1 MDANQAHISLTVS
14 GFSADLQVL
23 KFDGSEAL
31 NELYEF
37 DIELVSEKPDLDL
50 NGLINQPAYL
60 SFGPEQKGIHGV
72 VYAAEQGDSGKRLTR
87 YRISLRP
94 QLAYL
99 AHCSD
104 QRIFQHMTVQQIIS
118 DVLNKHGI
126 QADAYRFQLGPYV
139 YPERDYCVQ
148 YNETDLHFIQR
159 LCEEEGISFHFQ
171 HSASGHVLVF
181 GDEQTVFQKLPP
193 LQYQPDSGMAADG
206 AVIKSLLVTL
216 ETRSSAASYRDYNFE
231 KPKLTLDGEYQAEFL
246 PALEVYEYPGRFAE
260 RPRGKHLAKRALERL
275 RSRYEVAAGRSDAS
289 LVSGSFLSMTNHP
302 RAQYND
308 LWLIHSVVHQGRQPQ
323 VLEESVSG
331 DVKAEDGFTQGYRNS
346 FVATPWDIP
355 FRPALK
361 HRKGK
366 VQGAQRAVVT
376 GPKGEEIYCDE
387 YGRVKVK
394 FFWDRVGQ
402 ADEQTSCWLR
412 VSNSWAGN
420 SYGAV
425 TIPRIGME
433 VLVSFFE
440 GDPDQPIVSGCL
452 YHKENAVP
460 YALPENKTCS
470 TFKTNSSLGGAGFN
484 ELRIEDKAGQEQ
496 IFVHAQRDWDQRVE
510 HDEKIRVGNERHDT
524 VEANSY
530 SDFKAEEHR
539 MTHLD
544 RKTAVDASDHLN
556 VAVTQHAKIGVGQF
570 VEAGTEIH
578 YYAGSKVV
586 IDAGMELTAK
596 GGGSF
601 VKVDPS
607 GITFSGATIKVN
619 SGGAAGVG
627 SGIALLL
634 PKIGKPADQAMP
646 GELPMA
652 LTARQVGASRCPI
665 CEACAG
671 GVCETGVAS

>member
-1 MDANQAHISLTVS
+1 MDANQAQISLAVS
-14 GFSADLQVL
+14 GFNSDLQVL

-31 NELYEF
+31 NECYEF
-37 DIELVSEKPDLDL
+37 DVELVSEKPDLDL
-50 NGLINQPAYL
+50 DALINQPAYL
-60 SFGPEQKGIHGV
+60 CFGPEQKGVHGV
-72 VYAAEQGDSGKRLTR
+72 IYSAEQGDSGKRLTR
-87 YRISLRP
+87 YRVSLRP

-99 AHCSD
+99 MHSAD
-104 QRIFQHMTVQQIIS
+104 QRIFQHMNVQQIIS
-118 DVLNKHGI
+118 DVLHKQGI

-181 GDEQTVFQKLPP
+181 GDDQTVFPKLAP
-193 LQYQPDSGMAADG
+193 LVYQPDSGMAADG
-206 AVIKSLLVTL
+206 AVIKSLLVSL
-216 ETRSSAASYRDYNFE
+216 ETRSSSASFRDYNFE
-231 KPKLTLDGEYQAEFL
+231 KPKLTLEGEYQAEFL
-246 PALEVYEYPGRFAE
+246 PELEVYEYPGRFTE
-260 RPRGKHLAKRALERL
+260 RARGKHLAKRALERL
-275 RSRYEVAAGRSDAS
+275 RSCYEVAEGRSDAS
-289 LVSGSFLSMTNHP
+289 LVSGSFLSLNNHP

-308 LWLIHSVVHQGRQPQ
+308 LWLIHSVKHQGRQPQ
-323 VLEESVSG
+323 VLEESVSS

-346 FVATPWDIP
+346 FVATPWDISY
-355 FRPALK
+355 RPGLK

-366 VQGAQRAVVT
+366 VQNAQRAIVT
-376 GPKGEEIYCDE
+376 GPKGEEIHCDE
-387 YGRVKVK
+387 YGRIKVQ

-412 VSNSWAGN
+412 VSNSWGGN

-433 VLVSFFE
+433 VLVGFFE
-440 GDPDQPIVSGCL
+440 GDPDQPYVSGCL

-460 YALPENKTCS
+460 YALPENKTRS
-470 TFKTNSSLGGAGFN
+470 TFKTNSSLGGAGYN

-510 HDEKIRVGNERHDT
+510 HDQKIRVGNERHDT

-530 SDFKAEEHR
+530 SEFKAEEHR
-539 MTHLD
+539 TTHLD

-556 VAVTQHAKIGVGQF
+556 VGTTQHAKIGVGQF
-570 VEAGTEIH
+570 VEAGNEIH

-607 GITFSGATIKVN
+607 GITFNGAVIKIN
-619 SGGAAGVG
+619 SGGSPGVG

-634 PKIGKPADQAMP
+634 PKIGQPADQSVLGEVLMP
-646 GELPMA
+646 A
-652 LTARQVGASRCPI
+652 QRRR
-665 CEACAG
+665 
-671 GVCETGVAS
+671 